1 MPECNRNSRRRAGAV
16 GAGGR
21 DADRSR
27 KALSPGRRSV
37 PGTLLRK
44 PGLTGRMGAPAAQA
58 ALSNLPQELAAVAF
72 RGARWTGPL
81 LGVAKPM
88 GQFLRAHQASW
99 PAERETIYA
108 DYLALNIMDFGAKHS
123 GIE

>member
-1 MPECNRNSRRRAGAV
+1 MPECNRNSRRRAGAA

-27 KALSPGRRSV
+27 KALTPGRRSV

-72 RGARWTGPL
+72 EVLDG
-81 LGVAKPM
+81 
-88 GQFLRAHQASW
+88 RALYWEWQNPWVNS
-99 PAERETIYA
+99 
-108 DYLALNIMDFGAKHS
+108 
-123 GIE
+123 